1 MRKLLVLGFVGLL
14 AQLIDGSLGMAY
26 GVTSSTLLLAAG
38 VAPAAAS
45 AAVHFSEIGT
55 SLVSGFSHH
64 KLGNVDWRTV
74 SILAVPGFV
83 GAFAGAT
90 FLASLPADTAKPWVA
105 GLLLALGIY
114 VVFRFLVL
122 GGRRPTFKTRPS
134 AKFLMPM
141 GLVGGTLDSI
151 GGGGWGPVGTTTLLS
166 SGRLEPRKVVGSI
179 DTSEFVVAV
188 GGSLGFIL
196 ALGSPGIE
204 WSYAIALLAGG
215 VIAAPIAAWLVKKLA
230 ARVLGVAAG
239 GLIVLTNSKTISE
252 ALGASGSAV
261 GAIAAVV
268 GALWISGIVWAVKQ
282 ERKAAALD
290 ESTSR
295 SLPPSDH
302 NGRVTTPDF
311 DTLVAEHRSEL
322 FAHCYRMLGSP
333 QDAEDALQEALL
345 GAWKGYAGFEGRARC
360 GRGSTR
366 SPPTPASSTSRSG

>member
-26 GVTSSTLLLAAG
+26 GVTSSTMLLAAG

-90 FLASLPADTAKPWVA
+90 FLSSLPADTAKPWVA
-105 GLLLALGIY
+105 GILLSLGVY
-114 VVFRFLVL
+114 VVYRFLVL
-122 GGRRPTFKTRPS
+122 GGRRPTFKSRPS
-134 AKFLMPM
+134 ARFLMPM

-196 ALGSPGIE
+196 ALGSQGIE
-204 WSYAIALLAGG
+204 WSYAIALLVGG
-215 VIAAPIAAWLVKKLA
+215 VVAAPIAAWLVRKLA

-239 GLIVLTNSKTISE
+239 GLIILTNSKTIAE
-252 ALGASGSAV
+252 ALGASGNAV

-268 GALWISGIVWAVKQ
+268 GVLWVTGIVWAVKQ
-282 ERKAAALD
+282 ERK
-290 ESTSR
+290 
-295 SLPPSDH
+295 
-302 NGRVTTPDF
+302 
-311 DTLVAEHRSEL
+311 VAHIEEPVS
-322 FAHCYRMLGSP
+322 AT
-333 QDAEDALQEALL
+333 A
-345 GAWKGYAGFEGRARC
+345 
-360 GRGSTR
+360 
-366 SPPTPASSTSRSG
+366 

>member
-1 MRKLLVLGFVGLL
+1 VRKLLVLGFVGLL

-90 FLASLPADTAKPWVA
+90 FLSSLPADTAKPWVA

-114 VVFRFLVL
+114 VVYRFLVL
-122 GGRRPTFKTRPS
+122 GGRRPSFKAHPS
-134 AKFLMPM
+134 KKFLMPM

-179 DTSEFVVAV
+179 DTSEFLVAV

-196 ALGSPGIE
+196 ALGSQGID
-204 WSYAIALLAGG
+204 WSIAGALLAGG
-215 VIAAPIAAWLVKKLA
+215 VVAAPVAAWLVRILP

-239 GLIVLTNSKTISE
+239 GLIVLTNLRTIAGTFGVTGVQDA
-252 ALGASGSAV
+252 ALSSFVALVWFA
-261 GAIAAVV
+261 AIA
-268 GALWISGIVWAVKQ
+268 WAVRQ
-282 ERKAAALD
+282 ERAARA
-290 ESTSR
+290 
-295 SLPPSDH
+295 
-302 NGRVTTPDF
+302 
-311 DTLVAEHRSEL
+311 AEPVE
-322 FAHCYRMLGSP
+322 
-333 QDAEDALQEALL
+333 E
-345 GAWKGYAGFEGRARC
+345 RAAV
-360 GRGSTR
+360 
-366 SPPTPASSTSRSG
+366 PA